1 MENILLY
8 IAAGIVT
15 IIGLFWLVCNLVKIA
30 KMSNDEKRKVLITYL
45 QGAVALA
52 EKEIGAGK
60 GDEKLASVEKY
71 FNEKAPMFYK
81 IILRIAGAGDLKGL
95 IEEALKDIKQSFGG
109 NK

>member
-15 IIGLFWLVCNLVKIA
+15 IIGLFWLICNLVKIA

-52 EKEIGAGK
+52 EKKSAP
-60 GDEKLASVEKY
+60 
-71 FNEKAPMFYK
+71 EKATK
-81 IILRIAGAGDLKGL
+81 NLRPLKSISTKRL
-95 IEEALKDIKQSFGG
+95 QCFIRLFFELLAPVTSRASSKRL
-109 NK
+109 